1 MANNEKLAIGIKDED
16 NVLYRF
22 IPPAASDSNVGGIK
36 ASPKTTQTQ
45 EVKID
50 PTTNRLYVDD
60 PTDDIANVTGNLTNL
75 HTTNKQNLV
84 GAINEVND
92 AQTNIKRRLD
102 KENSDTK
109 ESINSVGELNCF
121 NILRVFCNYSTV
133 TTNGVEY
140 KWDGDTCTVNGTSTG
155 VASCNLFFNENVIP
169 ASIKIGKTYRVI
181 NEQNSSSVGV
191 RIGVHNGTSW
201 TWTDIARN
209 KETEFTF
216 PENTHGVAIRL
227 WISSAGTTVNNY
239 KVKFVVISG
248 ATNSEI
254 INMINSSEDKSK
266 CTEYKLAELAKLNCS
281 DILQLFGNFSEVT
294 KNGITYKW
302 DGDTCTVNGVST
314 GISINDLYYNESS
327 LPSSIEKG
335 KTYRVINEQE
345 TGLVGARIGIFNGLT
360 WDWTEI
366 TRNQETMFVVPDNA
380 VGMIVRLQVG
390 SAEVAANNH
399 KVRFR
404 IINSRTNAELEKDVS
419 ATKNDL
425 YTIYSDYEL
434 GTFNGTTGVNG
445 TSTTRIRTKHLIDVQ
460 AISTIRI
467 RISGQY
473 TLGAYDQYLNFL
485 GSTGFISNELT
496 RNSITELYP
505 DVKYVKIAY
514 KRANNSECDVDDYIT
529 YGMDIVICRHP
540 IENWVANT
548 SGKYYGEKIVIKE
561 NPISYEKKFKLS
573 LLGGGQ
579 GGAIYN
585 NKLVWGNSAGAVNIR
600 DIVTGEEKTVSIG
613 NSTTSPHMN
622 VVFFEKNIRS
632 GLSYPY
638 LYTNAYNNLNLPKG
652 TCYAYS
658 ISDDLNLT
666 LEQTISIGFTDDEI
680 WTDGDSDIRPY
691 GNFIMNTDT
700 GALWVYTLLDTHNVT
715 RFFRFK
721 KPSATETSIIL
732 NKSDIVETFDVPYFN
747 TIQDNCYFNNK
758 IYILSGS
765 SNNAYLHVI
774 DLTQRTE
781 VSTVNLSEIGWRFEP
796 EMIDIYN
803 GHLFIGN
810 AEKELYEFFV

>member
-92 AQTNIKRRLD
+92 AQTNIKKDL
-102 KENSDTK
+102 KV
-109 ESINSVGELNCF
+109 IGELNCS
-121 NILRVFCNYSTV
+121 NVLREFCDYSTV
-133 TTNGVEY
+133 TTSGIEY
-140 KWDGDTCTVNGTSTG
+140 SWSGDTCTVNGTSTG
-155 VASCNLFFNENVIP
+155 IASCNLYFDENVVP
-169 ASIKIGKTYRVI
+169 PSIKIGKTYRVI
-181 NEQNSSSVGV
+181 NEQSSSSVGV
-191 RIGVHNGTSW
+191 RIGVYNGTSW

-227 WISSAGTTVNNY
+227 WISSAGITVNNY
-239 KVKFVVISG
+239 
-248 ATNSEI
+248 
-254 INMINSSEDKSK
+254 
-266 CTEYKLAELAKLNCS
+266 
-281 DILQLFGNFSEVT
+281 
-294 KNGITYKW
+294 
-302 DGDTCTVNGVST
+302 
-314 GISINDLYYNESS
+314 
-327 LPSSIEKG
+327 
-335 KTYRVINEQE
+335 
-345 TGLVGARIGIFNGLT
+345 
-360 WDWTEI
+360 
-366 TRNQETMFVVPDNA
+366 
-380 VGMIVRLQVG
+380 
-390 SAEVAANNH
+390 

-404 IINSRTNAELEKDVS
+404 IINGRTNAELEEDVS

-425 YTIYSDYEL
+425 YIIYPTYEL

-460 AISTIRI
+460 AISAIRI
-467 RISGQY
+467 GISGQY

-496 RNSITELYP
+496 RNSIAELYP

-514 KRANNSECDVDDYIT
+514 KRANNSECDVNDYIT

-715 RFFRFK
+715 RFFRFR
-721 KPSATETSIIL
+721 KPSATEANIIL
-732 NKSDIVETFDVPYFN
+732 TKSDIVETFDVPYFN

-758 IYILSGS
+758 IYILSGA

-774 DLTQRTE
+774 DLTQRKE

-796 EMIDIYN
+796 EMIDVYN